1 MTRATLLAL
10 LLAGLTLP
18 AAAAPEMI
26 PEEDLSLVGR
36 TAPPIALKTL
46 DGAQFDLETL
56 RGQVVVLSFW
66 ASWCGPCRLELPA
79 LDKLQQERPDLA
91 IIAVNVD
98 RERSAAERFLSGLD
112 IALPVAL
119 DNEALALG
127 QYGVMSMPT
136 MFLVDPNGTVK
147 FEKTGFSKEKGLAE
161 LEAAIA
167 EIAQ

>member
-10 LLAGLTLP
+10 LLTGLIP

-36 TAPPIALKTL
+36 TAPPISLKTL
-46 DGAQFDLETL
+46 DGAEFELETL
-56 RGQVVVLSFW
+56 RGTIVVLSFW

-79 LDKLQQERPDLA
+79 LDKLQQERPELA

-98 RERSAAERFLSGLD
+98 RDRADAERFLSGLN

-119 DNEALALG
+119 DNSALALG

-167 EIAQ
+167 GINP